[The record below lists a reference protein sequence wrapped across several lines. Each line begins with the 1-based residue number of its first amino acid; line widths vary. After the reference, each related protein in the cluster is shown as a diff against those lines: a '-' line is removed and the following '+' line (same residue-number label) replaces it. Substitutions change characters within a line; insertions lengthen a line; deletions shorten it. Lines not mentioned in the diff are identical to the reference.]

1 MLRTRKCWRL
11 KLSKLFIT
19 GIVLLFIGQNTAI
32 GQYEGVD
39 KDYFTFPIQPDKV
52 NFLSGTMGELRAT
65 HFHAGLDIKTN
76 GKQGLKVYAAAG
88 GYISRIRVATGGYG
102 NSIYIKHPNGTS
114 TVYAH
119 LQRFNPVLA
128 SYVLKRQYEDESFVA
143 DYFPQKN
150 EFKIKQGEVIGLSG
164 NSGSSSGPHLHFE
177 IRNSKQEVL
186 DPLRFGF
193 EQIRDEIAPIPLRVA
208 LKTMDIDSRI
218 NGQFGRFEF
227 ELERQGNAFII
238 RDTIRASGKIG
249 VEIWAHDKLNGATNR
264 NGIPTVYMFNNNDAV
279 FKQEID
285 NVSFA
290 TQKQILVHTNYQ
302 AQKTTNR
309 RYNKLYID
317 DGNTLKFYD
326 NKDSGFLSIQ
336 ENSKNQIGI
345 QMIDAYENERKISF
359 NIVGEAIND
368 KINSTI
374 SPPDIYSVQDN
385 TLILTREVEDA
396 DLENITIYTKEN
408 SRVLGPTY
416 SNQNHHIYL
425 WDLRKGLPDSVSIG
439 NHSMDI
445 SFNTMVPSTSSH
457 SYDDNT
463 YSLTFSKKSFFD
475 TTYIQTKHYVE
486 NEIEIL
492 ELQNQ
497 NQPVKSSFG
506 IELNPL
512 LQYDSLEQHHIFELN
527 SGKNPSFIGGVWNEG
542 KIKFSVSGPGRYT
555 LMKDEKPPS
564 VKELSRTDSRISF
577 RIQDKESGIKE
588 FRAEID
594 GKWILM
600 NYDSKRNL
608 IWSERLD
615 KKTDLKGNFSLKIL
629 DNSGNESILEFEL

>member
-1 MLRTRKCWRL
+1 MLKMKKCWRL
-11 KLSKLFIT
+11 KLNKLTLIS
-19 GIVLLFIGQNTAI
+19 ISLLIIGQVAVF
-32 GQYEGVD
+32 GQYQGID
-39 KDYFTFPIQPDKV
+39 KDYFDFPIQPDKV

-76 GKQGLKVYAAAG
+76 GKQGLKVHAAAG
-88 GYISRIRVATGGYG
+88 GYVSRIRVATGGYG

-119 LQRFNPVLA
+119 LQKFKTELA
-128 SYVLKRQYEDESFVA
+128 AYVLKRQYEDESFEA
-143 DYFPQKN
+143 NYFPQKN
-150 EFKIKQGEVIGLSG
+150 EFKISKGEIIGLSG

-193 EQIRDEIAPIPLRVA
+193 EQIRDEIAPIPLRIA

-227 ELERQGNAFII
+227 NLIRQGNEFII
-238 RDTIRASGKIG
+238 KDTISAFGQIG

-264 NGIPTVYMFNNNDAV
+264 NGIPTVYMFNNGKSV
-279 FKQEID
+279 FKQNID
-285 NVSFA
+285 NVNFS

-326 NKDSGFLSIQ
+326 NKGPGFLSIQ
-336 ENSKNQIGI
+336 EQSKNQIEI
-345 QMIDAYENERKISF
+345 QMIDTYENQRYVNF
-359 NIVGEAIND
+359 NIIAETVND
-368 KINSTI
+368 KINTVI
-374 SPPDIYSVQDN
+374 KPPGIYTVQDN
-385 TLILTREVEDA
+385 TLVLTREVEDA

-439 NHSMDI
+439 NHSMNI
-445 SFNTMVPSTSSH
+445 MFNTMVPSTSAH
-457 SYDDNT
+457 T
-463 YSLTFSKKSFFD
+463 YNNETYALTFSNKSLFD
-475 TTYIQTKHYVE
+475 TAYFQANHYVD
-486 NEIEIL
+486 NQMEIL
-492 ELQNQ
+492 ELHNQ

-506 IELNPL
+506 IEIIPKLE
-512 LQYDSLEQHHIFELN
+512 YDSLEQHHIFELN
-527 SGKNPSFIGGVWNEG
+527 SGKNPSFIGGVWNDG
-542 KIKFSVSGPGRYT
+542 KISFSVTGPGKYT

-564 VKELSRTDSRISF
+564 IKELSRSDSRISF
-577 RIQDKESGIKE
+577 RIQDKQSGIKE
-588 FRAEID
+588 FRAEIND
-594 GKWILM
+594 EWLLM

-615 KKTDLKGNFSLKIL
+615 KKKKLSGNFSLKVL
-629 DNSGNESILEFEL
+629 DNAGNESNITITL

>member
-1 MLRTRKCWRL
+1 MLKIKKCWRL
-11 KLSKLFIT
+11 RLSKLLIAGF
-19 GIVLLFIGQNTAI
+19 VLLFIGQKEVF
-32 GQYEGVD
+32 GQYEGVA

-76 GKQGLKVYAAAG
+76 GKQGLKVYAAAN
-88 GYISRIRVATGGYG
+88 GYVSRIRVARGGYG

-119 LQRFNPVLA
+119 LQKFNPVLA
-128 SYVLKRQYEDESFVA
+128 SYMLKRQYQDESFVA

-150 EFKIKQGEVIGLSG
+150 EFKIKQGEIIGLSG

-186 DPLRFGF
+186 DPLKFGF
-193 EQIRDEIAPIPLRVA
+193 EQIRDEIAPIPLRIA
-208 LKTMDIDSRI
+208 LKTMDMDSRI

-227 ELERQGNAFII
+227 KLTQQGNGFIVN
-238 RDTIRASGKIG
+238 DTIRAFGKIG
-249 VEIWAHDKLNGATNR
+249 VEVWAHDKLNGATNR
-264 NGIPTVYMFNNNDAV
+264 NGIPTVYMFNNDDV
-279 FKQEID
+279 IFKQEID

-290 TQKQILVHTNYQ
+290 SQKQILVHTNYQ
-302 AQKTTNR
+302 AQKKTNR
-309 RYNKLYID
+309 RYNKLYTD

-326 NKDSGFLSIQ
+326 NKDQGFLSIQ
-336 ENSKNQIGI
+336 ENSQNHIGI
-345 QMIDAYENERKISF
+345 QMIDTYENERKINF
-359 NIVGEAIND
+359 KIKGEAIND
-368 KINSTI
+368 RINTII
-374 SPPDIYSVQDN
+374 SPPKVYSVQDN
-385 TLILTREVEDA
+385 TLILTREVEDS
-396 DLENITIYTKEN
+396 DLENITIYTKDN

-445 SFNTMVPSTSSH
+445 MFNTMVPSNSSH
-457 SYDDNT
+457 SYDNKT
-463 YSLTFSKKSFFD
+463 YALTFSNKSLFD
-475 TTYIQTKHYVE
+475 TTYIQANHYVKD
-486 NEIEIL
+486 EIEIL

-506 IELNPL
+506 VEINPIL
-512 LQYDSLEQHHIFELN
+512 EYDSLEQHHIFAIN
-527 SGKNPSFIGGVWNEG
+527 SGKNPSFIGGVWDEG
-542 KIKFSVSGPGRYT
+542 KIKFSVTGPGKYT
-555 LMKDEKPPS
+555 LMKDEVPPTI
-564 VKELSRTDSRISF
+564 KELSRSGTRISF

-588 FRAEID
+588 FRAELN
-594 GKWILM
+594 GEWLLM

-615 KKTDLKGNFSLKIL
+615 KKTNLKGNFSLKVL
-629 DNSGNESILEFEL
+629 DNAGNESNLMLKL